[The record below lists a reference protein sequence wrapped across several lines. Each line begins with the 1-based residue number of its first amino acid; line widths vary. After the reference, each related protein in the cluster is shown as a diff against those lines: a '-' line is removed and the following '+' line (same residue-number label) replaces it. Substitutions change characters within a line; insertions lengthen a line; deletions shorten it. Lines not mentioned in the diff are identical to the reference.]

1 MYQLLLFLYLISKL
15 KSFLSPKGEIIIYTP
30 NKNDHINS
38 LINSKEYKN
47 FFYEENSI
55 NYFSPKSLK
64 KMCKRI
70 SKNYKINQI
79 QGYSLINLINWFF
92 HKKPFSSGYV
102 GEDRFIDELISNI
115 NIKKKNI
122 KRQEILFK
130 NLIKK
135 TDEYFKKFLEKN
147 KIANIIVARIQ

>member
-1 MYQLLLFLYLISKL
+1 
-15 KSFLSPKGEIIIYTP
+15 
-30 NKNDHINS
+30 
-38 LINSKEYKN
+38 
-47 FFYEENSI
+47 
-55 NYFSPKSLK
+55 
-64 KMCKRI
+64 MCKRI

-135 TDEYFKKFLEKN
+135 TDKYFKKFLEKN